1 MKKATIEQM
10 DNGYLLT
17 LESEKEDMPK
27 KWVENKLRRI
37 FTHLEFFFL
46 DGRGAFKEGK

>member
-1 MKKATIEQM
+1 MKKATIEKM

-17 LESEKEDMPK
+17 IESDTMEKPT
-27 KWVENKLRRI
+27 KWVENKLKKI

-46 DGRGAFKEGK
+46 DGKGAVREGQ

>member
-1 MKKATIEQM
+1 MKKAMIEQM

-17 LESEKEDMPK
+17 LESDSMDKPK

-37 FTHLEFFFL
+37 FTQLEFFFL
-46 DGRGAFKEGK
+46 DGKGALKIEK